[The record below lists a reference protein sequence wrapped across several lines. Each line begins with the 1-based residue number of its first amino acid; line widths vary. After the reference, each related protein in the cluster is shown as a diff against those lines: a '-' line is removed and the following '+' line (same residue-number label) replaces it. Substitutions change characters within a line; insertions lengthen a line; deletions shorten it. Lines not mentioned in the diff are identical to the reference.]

1 MSGFNRVRLERLAV
15 NPSSERLRL
24 FLLLLKSFSAASFLL
39 PAFAFS
45 AGSSALSL
53 ADLIRDDGR
62 VESTNGALK
71 FDDFSASLHGLPRS
85 QLSRF
90 HVVPLLDGFRVETD
104 SDFFLPS
111 GAQLTL
117 RYEAESEGDEADAFE
132 HFGGG
137 HHFGCG
143 HHFGGGHDKS
153 DDDDHRFASPLRS
166 MSLGLVGTSVLSGQ
180 MTAWGDD
187 DSRHH
192 DEDQVLGT
200 VRAFIR
206 GPFDATDLDRASRE
220 LDIVAIFLGFG
231 DGGAPVGPLQRGS
244 GPPPRPGAEM
254 RFSTQPIP
262 EPSTVVLM
270 GLGLLGLTFSARS
283 RRVGRF
289 GGG

>member
-1 MSGFNRVRLERLAV
+1 M
-15 NPSSERLRL
+15 NPSSERLHL
-24 FLLLLKSFSAASFLL
+24 FLLLLIAFSAASFLL

-45 AGSSALSL
+45 AGGSALSL
-53 ADLIRDDGR
+53 ADLIRNDGR

-71 FDDFSASLHGLPRS
+71 FDDFSASVRGLPRS

-104 SDFFLPS
+104 SDFFLPE

-117 RYEAESEGDEADAFE
+117 RYEAESEGDDADAFE

-137 HHFGCG
+137 HHFGG
-143 HHFGGGHDKS
+143 RHDKS
-153 DDDDHRFASPLRS
+153 DDDDHHFASPLRS

-200 VRAFIR
+200 IRASTR
-206 GPFDATDLDRASRE
+206 PPPGPFGATDLDRASRE

-231 DGGAPVGPLQRGS
+231 DGGAPGGPLQRGS

-283 RRVGRF
+283 RRVGRL